1 MGWAPNLKA
10 VCLRELNL
18 YTGRPTLR
26 MPRED
31 RTARTDLC
39 ANDCQQTRAREQIPS
54 QLLEGADPPH
64 HNTLL
69 LACHFEA
76 HTQER

>member
-1 MGWAPNLKA
+1 
-10 VCLRELNL
+10 
-18 YTGRPTLR
+18 